1 MPTRFLGP
9 LQQAERRICIYCEE
23 TLQVSDLPHDET
35 YLICHLHAHA
45 PCAVSGLKRDL
56 GLRRSTL
63 SSMLDRLEARG
74 LVRRLPNP
82 DDGRSV
88 MVEPTRT
95 GRALGRRVARALAGL
110 EREIE
115 RQLTPRDIQGFT
127 AVTAAITGVTGVALH
142 STKPSAGR
150 KAHVRQTE
158 RSA

>member
-45 PCAVSGLKRDL
+45 PCAVSELKRDL
-56 GLRRSTL
+56 GIRRSTL
-63 SSMLDRLEARG
+63 SSMLDRLTERG
-74 LVRRLPNP
+74 LVRRLPHP
-82 DDGRSV
+82 DDRRSV
-88 MVEPTRT
+88 LVEPTRT
-95 GRALGRRVARALAGL
+95 GRALGRRIAQALTGL
-110 EREIE
+110 EQEIE

-127 AVTAAITGVTGVALH
+127 AVTAAIRGVTGVALH

-150 KAHVRQTE
+150 NAHARRAY